1 MSRQCEDCVKA
12 NIEGWQCEG
21 EEEKRAVSTQSALL
35 RKYFPD
41 KTIVTMHWA
50 RENKV
55 EVIKLL
61 H

>member
-1 MSRQCEDCVKA
+1 MSRQCEDSVKA

-21 EEEKRAVSTQSALL
+21 GKEKRAVSTQSALQ
-35 RKYFPD
+35 RKYFHD
-41 KTIVTMHWA
+41 KTIVTMRWA

-61 H
+61 L